1 METNNKGIAGL
12 HEQLYKKALQ
22 KPAHLFRCNRVFYF
36 SEVNDFSCSHDDCV
50 VAVTRGKGQVMEY
63 YDDGTLLM
71 EPF

>member
-1 METNNKGIAGL
+1 MNSFIKR
-12 HEQLYKKALQ
+12 HFK

-63 YDDGTLLM
+63 YDDCLLYTSDAAD
-71 EPF
+71 EL